1 MVKKNR
7 FKLISLRKS
16 KRWRPK
22 KRKSYWKLV
31 LILAVIFISVPSIIA
46 YMWFKKHIL
55 DQLPDISNIEK
66 VVFSQTTTITD
77 RNGVVLYKVFSEN
90 RKYVSLDKISKNV
103 QNALISIED
112 KNFWKN
118 PWIDI
123 YGIIRA
129 WLHDA
134 FLGKKQW
141 ASTLTQQV
149 IKNLVLTREK
159 TLTRKLK
166 EIVLAFKLN
175 KYLSEKIKKQYKK
188 LTDEQVKRKVKE
200 RILEIYLNYVFFG
213 NHAYG
218 VQAAAQTYFH
228 KDAANLTIL
237 ESAVLAW
244 IPKSPVKFDPI
255 RNRKNN
261 LWYLQAYSSSGDLVP
276 LTWTFG
282 KIVKWAY
289 IDYLKTQT
297 FSWAKEESDIVKI
310 ITPDKLKFKD
320 LDIEYTPWRKD
331 FILAR
336 MYLDG
341 YIDKNQFIEAIKEWF
356 IKEIYSPKVEIK
368 APHFVFYV
376 LSKLEK
382 KYGKDVISKAW
393 WTVKTSLDYN
403 IQKIAEQTV
412 KKWWPYLEKK
422 WANNAAL
429 VYVNSKNGDV
439 LAYVGSKDYYDKKID
454 GQVDIITS
462 KRQCG
467 STIKPLIYANAFLK
481 NRYLTPDSPVYD
493 TKLDIADK
501 GHTFNNFDGKFMGLM
516 PIKKALCY
524 SRNIPAAKMYYLGG
538 WEKYVKQFLRNLWL
552 TTLSNR
558 VYYGYPLAIWAVEV
572 KMIDYAQAYIH
583 LSNIEGP
590 VWINPVLEITW
601 PDGSLVYKKQVK
613 KLKRIVPKSIVTFM
627 REILSDT
634 SNLPPGWVKWES
646 IPWLKLAVKSWTTN
660 IIDKKTWK
668 KYPRDGWFIS
678 YSPSKVFIIWAWNT
692 KWEHMHSDAFG
703 GWTAWKIWKDF
714 ILELKKNKYIQNEK
728 MGFNWTSSIYINEIN
743 WKKSSD
749 KTPIQIS
756 KKTIA
761 RIDGIPSIDDWKT
774 VKKVQIDA
782 LCNGLASEFTPPSDL
797 KTAYVINAHSYKP
810 TNPKWEKYVQA
821 WWQWAWKQRYEKIL
835 WWPILFKEPEKTCED
850 RRIIAE
856 KGKLDFNLI
865 YPKHGQNIS
874 TVFDMTISIK
884 NKPFPLS
891 KVEIYL
897 DSKLI
902 NSQIYNGNVVPVYL
916 PEHSLWYHSFTVK
929 LMDIKWY
936 ESTKTINLNIIKDTQ
951 PPYISKKIKQWS
963 NMIYYIKDDLSKVL
977 GGFITCNGS
986 KRKFRWSKIVV
997 NSDCSQLSI
1006 MDYFWNSKHLNIN

>member
-1 MVKKNR
+1 MAKKKW
-7 FKLISLRKS
+7 FKLVSLRKN

-22 KRKSYWKLV
+22 KKKSYWKLV
-31 LILAVIFISVPSIIA
+31 LILAVIFVSVPSIIA

-55 DQLPDISNIEK
+55 DKLPDISKIEK

-118 PWIDI
+118 PWIDV

-129 WLHDA
+129 WLHDV
-134 FLGKKQW
+134 FSGKKQW

-149 IKNLVLTREK
+149 IKNLLLTRER

-175 KYLSEKIKKQYKK
+175 TYLSNKIKKQYKN
-188 LTDEQVKRKVKE
+188 LDEEQIKRKVKE

-213 NHAYG
+213 NNAYG

-228 KDAANLTIL
+228 KDAKNLDVL
-237 ESAVLAW
+237 ESAILAW

-261 LWYLQAYSSSGDLVP
+261 LWYLEAYSSSGDLVP

-282 KIVKWAY
+282 KIVRWAY
-289 IDYLKTQT
+289 IDYLKSQT
-297 FSWAKEESDIVKI
+297 FSWAKEESDIIKI
-310 ITPDKLKFKD
+310 ITPDKLKFKE

-336 MYLDG
+336 MYLDW
-341 YIDKNQFIEAIKEWF
+341 YIDKNQFIETIKEWF
-356 IKEIYSPKVEIK
+356 TKEIYSPKVEIK

-376 LSKLEK
+376 LEKLEK
-382 KYGKDVISKAW
+382 KYGKDVISKAG
-393 WTVKTSLDYN
+393 WTIKTSLDYN

-412 KKWWPYLEKK
+412 KDWGPYLEKK

-429 VYVNSKNGDV
+429 LYVNSKNGDV
-439 LAYVGSKDYYDKKID
+439 IAYVGSKDYYDKKID

-467 STIKPLIYANAFLK
+467 STMKPLIYANAFLK
-481 NRYLTPDSPVYD
+481 NRYLTPDSPIYD
-493 TKLDIADK
+493 TKLDVADK
-501 GHTFNNFDGKFMGLM
+501 GHSLNNFDGRFMWLM

-524 SRNIPAAKMYYLGG
+524 SRNIPAVKMYYLWW
-538 WEKYVKQFLRNLWL
+538 WEKYVKSFLRQLWL

-558 VYYGYPLAIWAVEV
+558 IYYGYPLAIWAAEI
-572 KMIDYAQAYIH
+572 KMIDFAQAYIH
-583 LSNIEGP
+583 LSNIDGP
-590 VWINPVLEITW
+590 VEINPILQINW

-613 KLKRIVPKSIVTFM
+613 KLKRLLPKNIITFM
-627 REILSDT
+627 WDILSNPK
-634 SNLPPGWVKWES
+634 NLPPGWVKAET
-646 IPWLKLAVKSWTTN
+646 IPWLKLASKSWTTN
-660 IIDKKTWK
+660 IIDRKTWK
-668 KYPRDGWFIS
+668 KYPRDGWFVS

-703 GWTAWKIWKDF
+703 GWTSGKIWKDF
-714 ILELKKNKYIQNEK
+714 LQRLKKNKYITNEK

-743 WKKSSD
+743 GKKSSD
-749 KTPIQIS
+749 KTPIEVS
-756 KKTIA
+756 RKTIA
-761 RIDGIPSIDDWKT
+761 RIDGMPPIDDGKT
-774 VKKVQIDA
+774 IKKIQIDT
-782 LCNGLASEFTPPSDL
+782 LCNGLVSEFTPSSDK
-797 KTAYVINAHSYKP
+797 KTAFVINAHSYRP
-810 TNPKWEKYVQA
+810 RNSKWENSVKS
-821 WWQWAWKQRYEKIL
+821 WWQWAWKEKYEKIL
-835 WWPILFKEPEKTCED
+835 NGVILFKEPEKTCED

-856 KGKLDFNLI
+856 KWMLDFDLL
-865 YPKHGQNIS
+865 YPKHWQNIS
-874 TVFDMTISIK
+874 NVFDAVISVKNAPFTI
-884 NKPFPLS
+884 S

-902 NSQIYNGNVVPVYL
+902 TSHFYQWNIIPVYL
-916 PEHSLWYHSFTVK
+916 PDHSLWYHSFAIK
-929 LMDIKWY
+929 LIDVKWY
-936 ESTKTINLNIIKDTQ
+936 EVTKTINLNIIKDNKA
-951 PPYISKKIKQWS
+951 PYIVKKIKQW
-963 NMIYYIKDDLSKVL
+963 NGMMYYIKDDLSKVL

-986 KRKFRWSKIVV
+986 RKKFRWSKILVKS
-997 NSDCSQLSI
+997 NCSKLSI
-1006 MDYFWNSKHLNIN
+1006 MDYFWNSKTLDIN